1 MRQRCYRAQAAQIST
16 VPIVPL
22 AVALAVALL
31 LTLAAV
37 QVPAQVVFQTD
48 FESGIPAQLTG
59 QGVRTEGVQGCAGLG
74 TPGNQF
80 SGNLLRY
87 YTQQLYDTTLA
98 LTDLPPHTH
107 VSLGFLLALID
118 SWDGTELMQVE
129 VDGQTLFSH
138 WFQLATGNQSDYVAP
153 PGALLSSGSE
163 LGWSL
168 GSWYGRDRAYD
179 LSLEPAFIDIPHT
192 ASTLTVV
199 FRLGAVSGGA
209 AANWQGGTDESW
221 AIDNLKVTLS
231 GGPSPAPL
239 PVAGAALLGN
249 TPNPFNP
256 STRIRFTLPAGGAD
270 VELALYDLSGRR
282 VRRLAAGALAG
293 GPHEVTWD
301 GRADDGQAAPGGV
314 YVYRLAGSGI
324 DLSRKLVLLK

>member
-1 MRQRCYRAQAAQIST
+1 MRRKQSRVRAAQVPA

-22 AVALAVALL
+22 AVALAAALL

-37 QVPAQVVFQTD
+37 RAGAQVVFQTD
-48 FESGIPAQLTG
+48 FESGIPPQLTG
-59 QGVRTEGVQGCAGLG
+59 LGVRTEGVQGCAGLG
-74 TPGNQF
+74 APGYQF
-80 SGNLLRY
+80 GGNLLRY
-87 YTQQLYDTTLA
+87 YTQPLHDTTLT
-98 LTDLPPHTH
+98 LTELPPHTH

-138 WFQLATGNQSDYVAP
+138 WFQLATGDASDYVAP
-153 PGALLSSGSE
+153 PGGLLSSGSQ
-163 LGWSL
+163 LGWSA

-192 ASTLTVV
+192 AGTLTVV

-209 AANWQGGTDESW
+209 AQNWQGGADESW
-221 AIDNLKVTLS
+221 GIDNLKVTLS
-231 GGPSPAPL
+231 GGTSPAPL
-239 PVAGAALLGN
+239 PLAGAALLGN

-256 STRIRFTLPAGGAD
+256 STRIRFTLPAGGAE
-270 VELALYDLSGRR
+270 VELALYDLSGRV
-282 VRRLAAGALAG
+282 VRHLAAGALAG

-314 YVYRLAGSGI
+314 YVYRLAGAGI